1 MDMTKGAGMTDK
13 KSSPRHNEERLNVD
27 KLKRS
32 IDKSGITILA
42 LAERSGVDAR
52 TIARWL
58 GGQDSNA
65 KRELIRA
72 VEGALKLP
80 EGDLI
85 LTDKVAAAAPT
96 GTLAWVSKYP
106 DLRGEWE
113 MAVTYQDHSCTEHL
127 TVHKQGID
135 PQGHCFIEATLLTP
149 NPSVEG
155 EHIKQLL
162 RGTFE
167 DKFHLVY
174 QYRCVEYTECGTGI
188 FKVKA
193 DHQTMEGMSVNYGLT
208 VRNTLIL
215 NMTAL
220 VTKERLARRLKK
232 PQV

>member
-1 MDMTKGAGMTDK
+1 MTEK
-13 KSSPRHNEERLNVD
+13 KASPRHNEERLNVD
-27 KLKRS
+27 KLKHS
-32 IDKSGITILA
+32 IDKSAITILA

-58 GGQDSNA
+58 GGNESNA

-80 EGDLI
+80 DGELI
-85 LTDKVAAAAPT
+85 LTDKAPAPPNS
-96 GTLAWVSKYP
+96 TLSWVSKYP

-113 MAVTYQDHSCTEHL
+113 LEVKYHDQLAVERLDIYA
-127 TVHKQGID
+127 QGID
-135 PQGHCFIEATLLTP
+135 GQGQCYIEATLITP
-149 NPSVEG
+149 NLSVPG
-155 EHIKQLL
+155 EAIKQLL

-167 DKFHLVY
+167 DKFHLVF

-220 VTKERLARRLKK
+220 VTKERIARRVKK
-232 PQV
+232 PQG